1 MKIRAMQV
9 SVHREKSKAQQGV
22 PEGEGGG
29 EGTGDEDQGC
39 AGRKNKAQ
47 QGVPEGEGGGEGA
60 GDEDQDCAGECP
72 QGERIKRSKEFLK
85 EQEEEKA
92 LEMKTRAVQ
101 GHAGKCISEELPRA
115 KCRWQ
120 ALRAIASKAM
130 SIDLASVLL
139 CTSLNVNVN
148 DDAHA
153 HCCRAKCW
161 WQAWPWAIACKAMFI
176 DLASVLLCTSLNV
189 NDDAQVPAE

>member
-1 MKIRAMQV
+1 MVLGVKIRAMQASV
-9 SVHREKSKAQQGV
+9 SVKS
-22 PEGEGGG
+22 
-29 EGTGDEDQGC
+29 
-39 AGRKNKAQ
+39 
-47 QGVPEGEGGGEGA
+47 
-60 GDEDQDCAGECP
+60 CP
-72 QGERIKRSKEFLK
+72 A
-85 EQEEEKA
+85 A
-92 LEMKTRAVQ
+92 LEICFVGR
-101 GHAGKCISEELPRA
+101 RA